1 MPNLPKAEREAK
13 LRDVPTPSPHQALWA
28 EYERHAG
35 NPAPVARKTQV
46 ALRIGVFFD
55 GTLNNAGNS
64 ALGLRCGAQHPIEPR
79 DLEISCKPYM
89 SDPDSSYGNDVT
101 NIKKLSE
108 LYHAP
113 RRPEGSGDFQ
123 HGYRV
128 LYIEGIGTTTGE
140 ADRLLGMAMGR
151 GETGVVQCVQR
162 AFTDIGGLLNRF
174 RGDNPDCEIVSLT
187 FDAFGF
193 SRGAAAARHFA
204 NLVALGGAGPLGI
217 AIATAR
223 PAFSRLFVDGYQRDV
238 HMGFIGL
245 FDTVASTGGMSNL
258 GNVRSAVAAGLRLQ
272 LPRNLFGKVVH
283 LVARDEYRANFALN
297 SVAPEH
303 TEIVLPGA
311 HSDIGGGYL
320 PLVNERV
327 LVSPMQALD
336 VPLGLPV
343 EATSIYRDA
352 AQARDRWI
360 TQGWP
365 AEMLTIVTPEP
376 QSLEPPSDDLMAP
389 PRKRVYAALQLTRP
403 VRGELSR
410 VYLRVMYALARA
422 AGVRFMD
429 IPDISDFHLPAELAP
444 LSERFEKGDYEVL
457 PKEDAVL
464 LRTYIHMSANW
475 NPPARL
481 RGNTPRTG
489 LALTFINAPASD
501 AQRVLH
507 PHASS
512 RGW

>member
-1 MPNLPKAEREAK
+1 M
-13 LRDVPTPSPHQALWA
+13 
-28 EYERHAG
+28 
-35 NPAPVARKTQV
+35 
-46 ALRIGVFFD
+46 
-55 GTLNNAGNS
+55 
-64 ALGLRCGAQHPIEPR
+64 
-79 DLEISCKPYM
+79 
-89 SDPDSSYGNDVT
+89 
-101 NIKKLSE
+101 
-108 LYHAP
+108 
-113 RRPEGSGDFQ
+113 
-123 HGYRV
+123 

-140 ADRLLGMAMGR
+140 ADSLLGMAMGR

-258 GNVRSAVAAGLRLQ
+258 GNVRSAEAAGLRLQ
-272 LPRNLFGKVVH
+272 LPRRLFGKVVH
-283 LVARDEYRANFALN
+283 LVARDEYPANFALN

-360 TQGWP
+360 IQGWP

-389 PRKRVYAALQLTRP
+389 PRKRVYAALQLIRP

-410 VYLRVMYALARA
+410 VYLRVMYALAKN
-422 AGVRFMD
+422 AGVRWATID
-429 IPDISDFHLPAELAP
+429 EADPDYVIPEELSGLCKRFIEQDFKLMAEEE
-444 LSERFEKGDYEVL
+444 ER
-457 PKEDAVL
+457 
-464 LRTYIHMSANW
+464 LRLQYIHMSGNW
-475 NPPARL
+475 NPPKHLQGQTTRV
-481 RGNTPRTG
+481 G
-489 LALTFINAPASD
+489 LKVTFVNAPND
-501 AQRVLH
+501 DMTRVLH
-507 PHASS
+507 PHTP
-512 RGW
+512 G